1 MYLPKEKIEESTTPA
16 ALVKYLDAK
25 PQIKK
30 IFLHFDND
38 NAGRKASLALKT
50 ILPSKYEVIDSP
62 PPVSYTHLAAQ
73 GFEETNLPDSFFD
86 AVVGNVPFG
95 DCLLYTSR
103 CV

>member
-1 MYLPKEKIEESTTPA
+1 M
-16 ALVKYLDAK
+16 KYLDEK

-62 PPVSYTHLAAQ
+62 PPHGKDTMTFFVFGLASTVTKPKK
-73 GFEETNLPDSFFD
+73 GRMNDD
-86 AVVGNVPFG
+86 
-95 DCLLYTSR
+95 
-103 CV
+103 